1 MIYGWMKSIVIYLI
15 LSGIVVNLAPGN
27 NYKKY
32 IHFFT
37 GLLLLIIIA
46 KPVRFLFNVGSFDID
61 RLMADIDYSML
72 YETED
77 LEDDREN
84 YFDLSIGESVKQL
97 MVDEGFYPLS
107 VEIITTDD
115 YKIIKCVVNYDAKRK
130 ENVHFSYDELDALKK
145 RISDVY
151 NINVDNIYIVSR

>member
-32 IHFFT
+32 IQFFT
-37 GLLLLIIIA
+37 GLLLLIVIA
-46 KPVRFLFNVGSFDID
+46 KPISFLFNVGSYDID
-61 RLMADIDYSML
+61 RLMSDIDYSML
-72 YETED
+72 YETKDFADE
-77 LEDDREN
+77 REN
-84 YFDLSIGESVKQL
+84 YFGLSIGESVKQL
-97 MVDEGFYPLS
+97 LIDNGFYPLS
-107 VEIITTDD
+107 VEIITTED
-115 YKIIKCVVNYDAKRK
+115 YEIVKCVVNYDAKRK
-130 ENVHFSYDELDALKK
+130 ENAYFSYDEIGALKK